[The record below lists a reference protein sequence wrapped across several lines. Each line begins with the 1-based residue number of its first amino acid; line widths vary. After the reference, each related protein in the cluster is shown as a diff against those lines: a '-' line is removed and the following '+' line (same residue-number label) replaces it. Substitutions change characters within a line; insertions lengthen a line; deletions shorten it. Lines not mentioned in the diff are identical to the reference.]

1 MLGVAPL
8 CHARSSY
15 AASRP
20 RGARCR
26 SRSLASRPVSGVG
39 FAVGLPVW
47 LPHALGH
54 LLLDT
59 AGHADEG
66 IMRWGWAAADLGCH
80 DVADRRCR
88 FSGCEC
94 TMGGSP
100 ATRARAVHRAAR
112 MAEAR
117 SSLRPLPT
125 ARRRWYPVVR
135 SDSGRGGAE
144 RGARL
149 GLGGPSHARWLRCV
163 TGAGWTPL
171 AHRSALRRRPP
182 CCGRWCRPG
191 WSRITARRHQMWG
204 LRRRS
209 RWTHSSPRPR
219 RCRKPTHRLR
229 SHPPSWRGCSR
240 SCWRGPCPRSRLRR
254 PRSGGPSETRLGA

>member
-8 CHARSSY
+8 CPARSSY

-47 LPHALGH
+47 FPHALGH

-135 SDSGRGGAE
+135 SDSGWGGRVTRGGYVALLE
-144 RGARL
+144 RVGPRWRTVLRYGDGRRVVVDGAALVGPELPHAATRGGGCADEVGGHTRARGHAVAGSRRTGF
-149 GLGGPSHARWLRCV
+149 GLIPRHEEGVAAFAGGVR
-163 TGAGWTPL
+163 
-171 AHRSALRRRPP
+171 AHEVVSAAH
-182 CCGRWCRPG
+182 GRGGQVRPG
-191 WSRITARRHQMWG
+191 SG
-204 LRRRS
+204 RRS
-209 RWTHSSPRPR
+209 R
-219 RCRKPTHRLR
+219 
-229 SHPPSWRGCSR
+229 
-240 SCWRGPCPRSRLRR
+240 
-254 PRSGGPSETRLGA
+254 